1 MPLHQRPQLTA
12 AFDTAAGISQYI
24 SLPIDDVF
32 VEKATW
38 CMIRLFLRWDGGTEY
53 SWGNW
58 RTILCW
64 CIGIDLLAFSTS
76 LALATVISGFLAS
89 DQYGRSLRFHNS
101 SSSNTCLR
109 IVSVIFMGT
118 GIGLSGQ
125 QTPIAVQTVF
135 EGRDVAPATSP
146 LIALQSLVSTVFL
159 AVIQDIFHSRLMFAL
174 HRNVPSVDSVLTV
187 DSSKIVGSMRR
198 IYPNFVDG
206 IIKFH
211 NTASTALRDVFLIA
225 TVLGC
230 LTIFG
235 CVFIEWKSV
244 KRKEP

>member
-1 MPLHQRPQLTA
+1 
-12 AFDTAAGISQYI
+12 
-24 SLPIDDVF
+24 
-32 VEKATW
+32 
-38 CMIRLFLRWDGGTEY
+38 
-53 SWGNW
+53 
-58 RTILCW
+58 
-64 CIGIDLLAFSTS
+64 
-76 LALATVISGFLAS
+76 
-89 DQYGRSLRFHNS
+89 
-101 SSSNTCLR
+101 
-109 IVSVIFMGT
+109 MGT